1 MVLNKIFDLL
11 SLTQTSVGRYVF
23 IVLLS
28 LLSAVIFLL
37 IFKKTSN
44 QKKIKYHKN
53 KIFGYVLQIPL
64 YKDRFGVLFSSIGQ
78 ILKHNALY
86 VLHTL
91 ASLIFI
97 IIPLIF
103 IMVQINNRC
112 GYAPLAQGQD
122 FLIQVTLNDTADQAT
137 LEGVSCELSPGIV
150 LETPA
155 LRVEDEKQVF
165 WRARVVDGSPENTSS
180 IRIQLEGH
188 SPVIEKYLA
197 TAYNQQRFSPEKKQP
212 SFWNRIF
219 YNAEGYLP
227 ADTPVTEISTEYARA
242 GYPFLF
248 WQVDAII
255 LFFILTL
262 IFGFALKGVFR
273 VNL

>member
-1 MVLNKIFDLL
+1 M
-11 SLTQTSVGRYVF
+11 F
-23 IVLLS
+23 IGLLS
-28 LLSAVIFLL
+28 LLSAVIALL

-91 ASLIFI
+91 ASLIFM

-112 GYAPLAQGQD
+112 GYAPLAQGQG
-122 FLIQVTLNDTADQAT
+122 FLIRVTLNDTVDQAT
-137 LEGVSCELSPGIV
+137 LESVSCEPSQGIV

-155 LRVEDEKQVF
+155 LRLEDEKQVF
-165 WRARVVDGSPENTSS
+165 WRAKVLDASSENTSS
-180 IRIQLEGH
+180 IQIHFEGN
-188 SPVIEKYLA
+188 SPIVEKDIA
-197 TAYNQQRFSPEKKQP
+197 TAYNRQRFSPEKKKH
-212 SFWNRIF
+212 SVWNGIF

-227 ADTPVTEISTEYARA
+227 AETPVIDISTEYARA
-242 GYPFLF
+242 SYPFLF
-248 WQVDAII
+248 WQVDAIV

-262 IFGFALKGVFR
+262 VFGFALKGVFR
-273 VNL
+273 VNI

>member
-1 MVLNKIFDLL
+1 MVLNRIFDLFSCSL
-11 SLTQTSVGRYVF
+11 SPVGRYVF

-28 LLSAVIFLL
+28 LLSAVMFLL

-64 YKDRFGVLFSSIGQ
+64 YKDRFGVLFGSIGR

-97 IIPLIF
+97 LIPLLF

-122 FLIQVTLNDTADQAT
+122 FLIRVTLDETVDQAT
-137 LEGVSCELSPGIV
+137 LESASCEPPPGIV

-165 WRARVVDGSPENTSS
+165 WRARVVDASPENTSS

-188 SPVIEKYLA
+188 SPVIEKSLA
-197 TAYNQQRFSPEKKQP
+197 TAYNQKRFTPEKKQP
-212 SFWNRIF
+212 SLWNRIF

-227 ADTPVTEISTEYARA
+227 AETPVTEISIGYARA
-242 GYPFLF
+242 GYPFFF
-248 WQVDAII
+248 WQVDAIL